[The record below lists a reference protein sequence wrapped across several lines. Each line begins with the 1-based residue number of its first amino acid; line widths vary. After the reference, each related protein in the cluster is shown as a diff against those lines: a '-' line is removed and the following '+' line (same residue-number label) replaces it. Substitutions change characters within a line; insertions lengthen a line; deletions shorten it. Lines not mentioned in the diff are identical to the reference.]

1 MRPTLSYIRALV
13 SVGPAFDDHWPA
25 LRVGLGVTVPVLVL
39 LISGHPE
46 LSIYAVFG
54 AFTGMY
60 GRGET
65 HQLRLVH
72 QAQAAAVLLTGVT
85 IGVALSITHI
95 EVWGLVAIEAFL
107 VGLGSLVADKI
118 RLRPAG
124 PFFGIFALGACASI
138 PTVIPLWTA
147 ALICATS
154 ALFSLL
160 VGFAGWFRGRA
171 WDSTSRRTHET
182 LSGPWLSTAGVHAT
196 RYVVAVAAAG
206 AFGLALG
213 IGHAYWAMAAAAVP
227 LAGADLPSRVQR
239 GVHRILGTIAGL
251 GLTAGI
257 LLLHPSTTAL
267 VILVMV
273 LQFPTELFMVRHYG
287 LALIFFTP
295 VILLMTQLANPI
307 DPMSLLTDRW
317 WETLLGAVVGIAV
330 VLLIRDRRPHAVSPG
345 SETSTSL
352 SGFDS
357 LQPEALWQPQRNP
370 GNAR

>member
-1 MRPTLSYIRALV
+1 MRPTLSYIRALI
-13 SVGPAFDDHWPA
+13 SVGPAVNDHWPA

-95 EVWGLVAIEAFL
+95 EVWALVAIEASL
-107 VGLGSLVADKI
+107 AGLGSLVADKI
-118 RLRPAG
+118 QLRPAG

-138 PTVIPLWTA
+138 PTVVGLWTA
-147 ALICATS
+147 ALICAAS
-154 ALFSLL
+154 AVFSLI

-171 WDSTSRRTHET
+171 WDSTARRSREP
-182 LSGPWLSTAGVHAT
+182 LSRPWLSKAGVHAT
-196 RYVVAVAAAG
+196 RYAVAVAAAG
-206 AFGLALG
+206 VLGLAFG

-239 GVHRILGTIAGL
+239 GVHRIFGTFAGL

-257 LLLHPSTTAL
+257 LLLHPSTTVL

-273 LQFPTELFMVRHYG
+273 LQFPTELFMARHYG
-287 LALIFFTP
+287 LALTFFTP
-295 VILLMTQLANPI
+295 VILLMTQLASPI
-307 DPMSLLTDRW
+307 DPISLLTDRG

-330 VLLIRDRRPHAVSPG
+330 VLLIRDRRPR
-345 SETSTSL
+345 
-352 SGFDS
+352 GFVRQ
-357 LQPEALWQPQRNP
+357 L
-370 GNAR
+370 G